1 MSQTRELIQD
11 LQEND
16 NKASRAIEV
25 WLESILEG
33 YITEFVID
41 TTKSYSKE
49 ESEFFNEPR
58 GRFLLSLQLSI
69 KILVYEKDI
78 LKMHLILE
86 LWCDEDVDTMKK

>member
-1 MSQTRELIQD
+1 MSWNHELIQE
-11 LQEND
+11 LQETD
-16 NKASRAIEV
+16 NRASQAVEV
-25 WLESILEG
+25 WLDNILEG
-33 YITEFVID
+33 YIIEFAVD
-41 TTKSYSKE
+41 TTNSYSKE
-49 ESEFFNEPR
+49 ETEIFNGPR